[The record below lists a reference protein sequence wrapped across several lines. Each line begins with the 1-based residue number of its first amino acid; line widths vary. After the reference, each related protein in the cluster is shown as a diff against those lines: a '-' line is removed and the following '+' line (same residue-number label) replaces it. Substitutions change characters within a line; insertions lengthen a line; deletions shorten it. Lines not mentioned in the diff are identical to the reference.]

1 MRFYAVRIAS
11 LRYCFVLRRDAHCVS
26 ILLLLILA
34 ASFKIPMPQKI
45 KIAKFENDYYIRVT
59 KHILLRIKGKVTT
72 TKTILKMKNYIL
84 KSALAIALV
93 ITGSS
98 CANSKNFSDTNS
110 DDTQFADKVTSLT
123 QKAIKKSLGN
133 KELKKLLSEKT
144 PTGDSIVKEFNL
156 KNFSQLEVEGIGN
169 VYFIQGNDYKVKATG
184 SPELMQNINIYVDK
198 DELKVESKKSITIN
212 KNINNQFLNLYIT
225 APDLRSIELSGATK
239 FMSSQINV
247 KDFEMDFSG
256 AAYCS
261 IGKLK
266 AQNVEGDF
274 SGAANINIDV
284 ESQKFD
290 MECSGASKGNVNF
303 KGDAIN
309 IDVSGASN
317 MNFNVNCRSL
327 TSDNSGA
334 SKVVLTGTADK
345 TNIDTSGISRT
356 NTKNLN
362 KF

>member
-1 MRFYAVRIAS
+1 
-11 LRYCFVLRRDAHCVS
+11 
-26 ILLLLILA
+26 
-34 ASFKIPMPQKI
+34 
-45 KIAKFENDYYIRVT
+45 
-59 KHILLRIKGKVTT
+59 
-72 TKTILKMKNYIL
+72 MKNYIL

-110 DDTQFADKVTSLT
+110 DDTQFANKVTSLT
-123 QKAIKKSLGN
+123 QKAIKKNLGK

-156 KNFSQLEVEGIGN
+156 KNFSQLEVVGIGN

-184 SPELMQNINIYVDK
+184 SPELMKDIDISVDK
-198 DELKVESKKSITIN
+198 DELKVKRKKST
-212 KNINNQFLNLYIT
+212 NNNVYNHFLNLYIT
-225 APDLRSIELSGATK
+225 APDLRSIELSGATRFK
-239 FMSSQINV
+239 SSQINV
-247 KDFEMDFSG
+247 RYFEMEFSG
-256 AAYCS
+256 AAECS

-266 AQNVEGDF
+266 AQYVEGDF
-274 SGAANINIDV
+274 CGAANINIDV

-290 MECSGASKGNVNF
+290 MECSGASKGKVNF

-317 MNFNVNCRSL
+317 MTFNVNCRSL

-334 SKVVLTGTADK
+334 SNVIFTGTADK
-345 TNIDTSGISRT
+345 TDIETSGISRT